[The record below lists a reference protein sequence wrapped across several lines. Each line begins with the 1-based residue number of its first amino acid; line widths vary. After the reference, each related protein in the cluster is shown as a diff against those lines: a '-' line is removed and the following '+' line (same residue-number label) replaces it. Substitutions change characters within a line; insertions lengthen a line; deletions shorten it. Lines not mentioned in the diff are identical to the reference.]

1 MLNLNKSK
9 IMKNISKKKFFL
21 MAVISALCAIP
32 VSADDKTFSNIK
44 AEVKSDALKV
54 EEDFDSVL
62 KSAKAD
68 GKKIILQFS
77 GNEWCPPCQ
86 MLDKF
91 IVNTKE
97 FAKYANEKLHMV
109 VADFSRYGEPHNKK
123 YAKRYK
129 ELAEK
134 FNLRG
139 FPTLIIMSPN
149 GVVIDTIV
157 GLEYLRSPQDLI
169 DRINKAK

>member
-1 MLNLNKSK
+1 
-9 IMKNISKKKFFL
+9 
-21 MAVISALCAIP
+21 MAVISALCAVP
-32 VSADDKTFSNIK
+32 VSAENKTSASIK
-44 AEVKSDALKV
+44 AEVKSDVLKV
-54 EEDFDSVL
+54 KEDFDAVL
-62 KSAKAD
+62 EAAKKD

-109 VADFSRYGEPHNKK
+109 VADFTRYGEPHNKK
-123 YAKRYK
+123 FAKRYK

-134 FNLRG
+134 YNLRG

-157 GLEYLRSPQDLI
+157 GLENLRSPQDLI